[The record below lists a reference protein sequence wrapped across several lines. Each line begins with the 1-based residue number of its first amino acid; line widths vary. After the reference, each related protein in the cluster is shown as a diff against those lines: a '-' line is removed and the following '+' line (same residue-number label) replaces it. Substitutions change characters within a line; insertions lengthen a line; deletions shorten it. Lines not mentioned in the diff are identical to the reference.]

1 MSGTISGTKVLVF
14 RRRAWASGLI
24 VYPSLSA
31 TRMMC
36 SRVSALTASGRE
48 KARETVE
55 RCTPASLA
63 TMSML
68 RSATVYSFSFGLVG
82 TPDDPHRVLQL
93 AQRRHSAEPYVE
105 GARDLAHERF
115 VKRVAVDVD
124 DGSPGTSDDVGERS
138 RPVRVDRGESGL
150 ARARVAAVALQLR
163 VGEAVPHLDDRLP
176 SIRCGQDQGR
186 VIFASPGVQGGGE
199 PRRDLGGRVGGAL
212 QEQVDEV
219 RSQVGQAASA
229 GTLGVEHPRTAVAL
243 VARRRPGDER
253 EPLVHRPPGL
263 REPGVD
269 GASAL

>member
-93 AQRRHSAEPYVE
+93 AQRRHSAEAVVE
-105 GARDLAHERF
+105 GARDLAHEGI
-115 VKRVAVDVD
+115 VEGVAVDDD
-124 DGSPGTSDDVGERS
+124 DGSLGAPVDPGERR
-138 RPVRVDRGESGL
+138 RPVRVDGGESSL
-150 ARARVAAVALQLR
+150 ARRRVAA
-163 VGEAVPHLDDRLP
+163 
-176 SIRCGQDQGR
+176 
-186 VIFASPGVQGGGE
+186 
-199 PRRDLGGRVGGAL
+199 
-212 QEQVDEV
+212 
-219 RSQVGQAASA
+219 
-229 GTLGVEHPRTAVAL
+229 
-243 VARRRPGDER
+243 
-253 EPLVHRPPGL
+253 
-263 REPGVD
+263 
-269 GASAL
+269 